1 MQVLIGQIRER
12 LQRSAYVNEAAISHG
27 VVMPIINAL
36 GWDTADPQQ
45 VVPEFSIS
53 GGRVD
58 FALFGLGHKPAVF
71 IEVKQVGRAM
81 AGDRQLFEYCFHQGV
96 SLCVLTDGREW
107 SFYLPAGHGS
117 YEDRRVYRLQL
128 DDREPAKCEQMLQRY
143 LSRERV
149 RDQSAFEDAQR
160 DHRDATRNREAVNLL
175 PKAWREVA
183 DEAHDQVVEALT
195 DKAEALCGYKPAAAE
210 VIAFLKTLTPGSSVG
225 REQQPTSQSSLN
237 VREQTHQIGALATKP
252 KEAPKPFP
260 KEASAADRSIT
271 YFLLGQECKAPNAS
285 VALVEI
291 LSAIVARDRSRIPEL
306 ARAVSGT
313 KVNHIARTPA
323 EINPAKPHL
332 ARGAEIAPDWLV
344 GLNIANRTKMSI
356 IRTACEIYRLKMP
369 DDVYVTMPNG

>member
-1 MQVLIGQIRER
+1 MQMLIGQIRER

-45 VVPEFSIS
+45 VVPEYSIS

-107 SFYLPAGHGS
+107 SFYLPGGHGS

-175 PKAWREVA
+175 PRAWREIA
-183 DEAHDQVVEALT
+183 EEAHDQVVEALT

-210 VIAFLKTLTPGSSVG
+210 VIAFLRTLMPSSVG
-225 REQQPTSQSSLN
+225 QAPQPTHKSVVDVKARSEPSAP
-237 VREQTHQIGALATKP
+237 RI
-252 KEAPKPFP
+252 EAPKA
-260 KEASAADRSIT
+260 ASAPITEQTASTDRSVT
-271 YFLLGQECKAPNAS
+271 YVLDGCEYKVPNAS

-291 LSAIVARDRSRIPEL
+291 LSAIVARDVGRIPAL

-332 ARGAEIAPDWLV
+332 ARAAEIAPDWLV

-356 IRTACEIYRLKMP
+356 IRTACEIYGLKIP
-369 DDVYVTMPNG
+369 ADLDVTLPNG

>member
-1 MQVLIGQIRER
+1 MQMLIEQIRER

-45 VVPEFSIS
+45 VVPEFSVS

-81 AGDRQLFEYCFHQGV
+81 TGDRQLFEYCFHQGV

-107 SFYLPAGHGS
+107 SFYLPGGHGS

-128 DDREPAKCEQMLQRY
+128 DDREPAKCEQMLLRY
-143 LSRERV
+143 LSRDRV

-175 PKAWREVA
+175 SRAWREVA

-210 VIAFLKTLTPGSSVG
+210 VVAFLRTLAPGNALGAALSAQKSAPKSEKVVDAAPSTTPSSVG
-225 REQQPTSQSSLN
+225 WTPPTAN
-237 VREQTHQIGALATKP
+237 ETR
-252 KEAPKPFP
+252 
-260 KEASAADRSIT
+260 AADKTVT
-271 YFLLGQECKAPNAS
+271 YVIEGEHCTAPNAS

-291 LSAIVARDRSRIPEL
+291 LSAIVARDSSRIPAL
-306 ARAVSGT
+306 AQAVSGT
-313 KVNHIARTPA
+313 KVNHIARTPN

-332 ARGAEIAPDWLV
+332 ARAVEIAPDWLV
-344 GLNIANRTKMSI
+344 GLNIANRTKMGI
-356 IRTACEIYRLKMP
+356 IRTACELYGLKMP
-369 DDVYVTMPNG
+369 DDIDVTLPNS

>member
-45 VVPEFSIS
+45 VVPEYSIS

-107 SFYLPAGHGS
+107 SFYLPGGHGS

-175 PKAWREVA
+175 PRAWREIA
-183 DEAHDQVVEALT
+183 EEAHDQVVEALT

-210 VIAFLKTLTPGSSVG
+210 VIAFLRTLAPSSVG
-225 REQQPTSQSSLN
+225 HVPQPAHKSAVDVTMRSGQSAPIVENPKSTSAPTKGQATSTYRSVTYVLDGREYT
-237 VREQTHQIGALATKP
+237 V
-252 KEAPKPFP
+252 
-260 KEASAADRSIT
+260 
-271 YFLLGQECKAPNAS
+271 PNAS

-291 LSAIVARDRSRIPEL
+291 LSAIVTRDVSRIPEL

-332 ARGAEIAPDWLV
+332 ARAAEIAPDWLV

-356 IRTACEIYRLKMP
+356 IRTACEIYGLTIP
-369 DDVYVTMPNG
+369 DDLDVKLPNG

>member
-81 AGDRQLFEYCFHQGV
+81 TGDRQLFEYCFHQGV

-175 PKAWREVA
+175 PRAWRELA

-210 VIAFLKTLTPGSSVG
+210 VIAFLRTLKPGSVG
-225 REQQPTSQSSLN
+225 REQALADQSSFN
-237 VREQTHQIGALATKP
+237 VRALTVHSIPSAGTAKVAPAAKPQEAVAT
-252 KEAPKPFP
+252 
-260 KEASAADRSIT
+260 DRTVT
-271 YFLLGQECKAPNAS
+271 YVLQGREYKVANAS

-291 LSAIVARDRSRIPEL
+291 LTAIVASDRARIPEL

-356 IRTACEIYRLKMP
+356 IRTACEIYDMKMP
-369 DDVYVTMPNG
+369 DELDVTLPNG

>member
-175 PKAWREVA
+175 PRAWRELA

-210 VIAFLKTLTPGSSVG
+210 VIAFLRTLAPGSVG
-225 REQQPTSQSSLN
+225 REQPPASQSVVG
-237 VREQTHQIGALATKP
+237 VRAQSQQTAALAGTP
-252 KEAPKPFP
+252 KAVAAKIPSEAT
-260 KEASAADRSIT
+260 ATDRSVT
-271 YFLLGQECKAPNAS
+271 YILDGQEHKVPNAS
-285 VALVEI
+285 IALVDI
-291 LSAIVARDRSRIPEL
+291 LSAIVARDRGRIPEL

-332 ARGAEIAPDWLV
+332 ARAAEIAPDWLV

-356 IRTACEIYRLKMP
+356 IRTACEIYGLKMP
-369 DDVYVTMPNG
+369 HDLDVTLLNA

>member
-1 MQVLIGQIRER
+1 MQLLIEQIRER

-81 AGDRQLFEYCFHQGV
+81 TGDRQLFEYCFHQGV

-107 SFYLPAGHGS
+107 SFYLPGGHGS

-128 DDREPAKCEQMLQRY
+128 DDREPAKCEQMLLRY
-143 LSRERV
+143 LSRDRV

-183 DEAHDQVVEALT
+183 DEANDQVVEALT

-210 VIAFLKTLTPGSSVG
+210 VVAFLRTLVPGSAVGQFLSSQRSTSQLEKVASATLTTPSSVV
-225 REQQPTSQSSLN
+225 QPPPSANET
-237 VREQTHQIGALATKP
+237 R
-252 KEAPKPFP
+252 
-260 KEASAADRSIT
+260 AADKTVT
-271 YFLLGQECKAPNAS
+271 YVIEGEHCTAPNAS

-291 LSAIVARDRSRIPEL
+291 LSAIVARDSSLIPAL
-306 ARAVSGT
+306 AQAVSGT
-313 KVNHIARTPA
+313 KINHIARTPN

-332 ARGAEIAPDWLV
+332 ARAVEIAPDWLV
-344 GLNIANRTKMSI
+344 GLNIANRTKMGI
-356 IRTACEIYRLKMP
+356 IRTACELYGLKMP
-369 DDVYVTMPNG
+369 DDVDVTLPNS

>member
-107 SFYLPAGHGS
+107 SFYLPGGHGS

-175 PKAWREVA
+175 PRAWREIA
-183 DEAHDQVVEALT
+183 EEAHDQVVEALT

-210 VIAFLKTLTPGSSVG
+210 VIAFLRTLVPSIVG
-225 REQQPTSQSSLN
+225 REP
-237 VREQTHQIGALATKP
+237 ALADRPAFDARVKSEPSPASSNATKAMP
-252 KEAPKPFP
+252 APIEKD
-260 KEASAADRSIT
+260 ASSTDRAVT
-271 YFLLGQECKAPNAS
+271 YVLHGQEHKVANAS
-285 VALVEI
+285 IALVDI
-291 LSAIVARDRSRIPEL
+291 LSAIVARDPGLIPEL
-306 ARAVSGT
+306 ARSVSGT

-323 EINPAKPHL
+323 QINPAKPHL
-332 ARGAEIAPDWLV
+332 ARAAEIAPDWLV
-344 GLNIANRTKMSI
+344 GLNIANRTKMGI
-356 IRTACEIYRLKMP
+356 IRTACEIYGLKMP
-369 DDVYVTMPNG
+369 DDVDVTLPNG

>member
-107 SFYLPAGHGS
+107 SFYLPGGHGS

-175 PKAWREVA
+175 PRAWREIA
-183 DEAHDQVVEALT
+183 EEAHDQVVEALT

-210 VIAFLKTLTPGSSVG
+210 VIAFLRTLAPSSVG
-225 REQQPTSQSSLN
+225 HTSQPVHKSANEVN
-237 VREQTHQIGALATKP
+237 VPSKQLAATVETSKATSAPTKGQATSTDRAVAYVLDGREYKV
-252 KEAPKPFP
+252 
-260 KEASAADRSIT
+260 
-271 YFLLGQECKAPNAS
+271 PNAS
-285 VALVEI
+285 VALVDI
-291 LSAIVARDRSRIPEL
+291 LSAIVARDVGRIPEL

-332 ARGAEIAPDWLV
+332 ARAAEIAPDWLV

-356 IRTACEIYRLKMP
+356 LRTACEIYGLTMP
-369 DDVYVTMPNG
+369 DDLAVTLPNG

>member
-1 MQVLIGQIRER
+1 MQTLIEQIRSR

-45 VVPEFSIS
+45 VVPEFPIS

-71 IEVKQVGRAM
+71 IEVKQVGRAV

-96 SLCVLTDGREW
+96 PLCVLTDGREW
-107 SFYLPAGHGS
+107 SFYLPGGLGS
-117 YEDRRVYRLQL
+117 YEERRVYRLQI
-128 DDREPAKCEQMLQRY
+128 DDREPAKCEQMLVRY

-160 DHRDATRNREAVNLL
+160 DHRDAARRREAAAIL
-175 PKAWREVA
+175 PRAWRELAA
-183 DEAHDQVVEALT
+183 DAHDQLLEALT
-195 DKAEALCGYKPAAAE
+195 DKAEALCGYKPAQDEVVRFLRRLQPASDGKFAGPALPPLAPTDEAHKAANSM
-210 VIAFLKTLTPGSSVG
+210 TTPPPPDSHRRSPDRTV
-225 REQQPTSQSSLN
+225 TYSL
-237 VREQTHQIGALATKP
+237 R
-252 KEAPKPFP
+252 
-260 KEASAADRSIT
+260 
-271 YFLLGQECKAPNAS
+271 GQARTVPNAS

-291 LSAIVARDRSRIPEL
+291 LSAIVAGQEEKLPEL

-313 KVNHIARTPA
+313 KINHIGRSPD

-332 ARGAEIAPDWLV
+332 ARAVEFAPGWSV
-344 GLNIANRTKMSI
+344 GLNTSNRTKMGI
-356 IRTACEIYRLKMP
+356 IRTACEILCLRMP
-369 DDVYVTMPNG
+369 DDVDVQLPNAK

>member
-45 VVPEFSIS
+45 VVPEYSIS

-107 SFYLPAGHGS
+107 SFYLPGGHGS

-175 PKAWREVA
+175 PRAWREIA
-183 DEAHDQVVEALT
+183 EEAHDQVVEALT

-210 VIAFLKTLTPGSSVG
+210 VIAFLRTLIPSSAGLAPQPAHKSVVDLKARSDQSAPIVGTPKAAAAPIAAQST
-225 REQQPTSQSSLN
+225 QQ
-237 VREQTHQIGALATKP
+237 
-252 KEAPKPFP
+252 
-260 KEASAADRSIT
+260 DRSVT
-271 YFLLGQECKAPNAS
+271 YVLDGCEYKAPNAS

-291 LSAIVARDRSRIPEL
+291 LSAIVTRDLGRIPEL

-332 ARGAEIAPDWLV
+332 ARAAEIAPDWLV
-344 GLNIANRTKMSI
+344 GLNIANRTKMGI
-356 IRTACEIYRLKMP
+356 LRTACEIYGL
-369 DDVYVTMPNG
+369 TMPGDLDVILPNA